1 MHLKYVKDLF
11 NNLAVLVAQYVSRST
26 VRDLAVAEVF
36 SAVENSPEAQ
46 LEYADKKKKKSSIEV
61 WEPDSLSV
69 QFLKMKVVANDSQ

>member
-46 LEYADKKKKKSSIEV
+46 LEYADKKKKKAA
-61 WEPDSLSV
+61 LR
-69 QFLKMKVVANDSQ
+69 FGSQTPYLCSF

>member
-46 LEYADKKKKKSSIEV
+46 LEYADKKKKKKKAA
-61 WEPDSLSV
+61 LR
-69 QFLKMKVVANDSQ
+69 FGSQTPYLCSF

>member
-46 LEYADKKKKKSSIEV
+46 LEYADKKKKAA
-61 WEPDSLSV
+61 LR
-69 QFLKMKVVANDSQ
+69 FGSQTPYLCSF

>member
-36 SAVENSPEAQ
+36 SAVENSPEDQ
-46 LEYADKKKKKSSIEV
+46 LEYADKKKKRSSIEV